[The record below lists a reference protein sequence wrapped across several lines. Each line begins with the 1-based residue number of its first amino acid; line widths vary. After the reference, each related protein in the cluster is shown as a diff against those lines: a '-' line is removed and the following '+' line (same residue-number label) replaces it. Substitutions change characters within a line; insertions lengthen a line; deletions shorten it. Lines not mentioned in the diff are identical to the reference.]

1 MQRDCHVFFYFGLVH
16 SLIYPAVFRRTNI
29 NVHVVMD
36 GYVDGIVMSCKLH
49 AEQIYIFVG
58 TKSENDIWDQN
69 FSNSSEYELGPC
81 AVWGGA
87 TGSER
92 RTTIGRRSMPLRS
105 ASSGA
110 PSQWGV
116 AAGEGRWPTTGRMSR
131 SSRSASS
138 RINLG
143 PYSFC

>member
-1 MQRDCHVFFYFGLVH
+1 VIRAFPCRACSHLFME
-16 SLIYPAVFRRTNI
+16 
-29 NVHVVMD
+29 
-36 GYVDGIVMSCKLH
+36 
-49 AEQIYIFVG
+49 EQIYIFVG
-58 TKSENDIWDQN
+58 TKSENYIWDPN

-87 TGSER
+87 VGSER
-92 RTTIGRRSMPLRS
+92 RITIGRRSMPSRS
-105 ASSGA
+105 ASSSA

-116 AAGEGRWPTTGRMSR
+116 AIGEGRRPTTGRRSR

-143 PYSFC
+143 PYSFRGLEV

>member
-1 MQRDCHVFFYFGLVH
+1 
-16 SLIYPAVFRRTNI
+16 
-29 NVHVVMD
+29 MD

-58 TKSENDIWDQN
+58 TKSENYIWDPN

-87 TGSER
+87 VGSER
-92 RTTIGRRSMPLRS
+92 RITIGRRSMPSRS
-105 ASSGA
+105 ASSSA

-116 AAGEGRWPTTGRMSR
+116 AIGEGRRPTTGRRSR

-138 RINLG
+138 RVRCVFFQTILTVLQHVLHFQG
-143 PYSFC
+143 